1 MSLAFATSNVSI
13 WQRFPAGTYS
23 LTFPSVCFAM
33 VDVVRSA
40 VVTGATKGIGKGLA
54 LGLAEGKWHVIAT
67 GRTATGPGSLEELSK
82 EINEKGGSCETY
94 TVDHSEDDQVQ
105 EFFENLVKSLNSNNR
120 TLDVFVNNAF
130 SGVSFL
136 SETASVP
143 LWEKKVSE
151 DEEHPGAVWDI
162 INDVGLRN
170 NYVCSIYAT
179 RIMQRQK
186 NGGVLVNTTSF
197 GGLASIFD
205 LVYSVGKEAI
215 NRLTAEL
222 ALRTPPHIKAFALC
236 PGFAG
241 TESVDLVINMIK
253 SENNV
258 EHKDEYTAI
267 MKENVETPLFIGRV
281 LTAAVSDSKFLERVD
296 GKVVI
301 CAEAADYFDVFDEN
315 GNRPLS
321 FRSLKFLIGSAMP
334 KYRNSILVR
343 NIPRS
348 ALIPWIVMDR
358 VKAVKF
364 W

>member
-1 MSLAFATSNVSI
+1 
-13 WQRFPAGTYS
+13 
-23 LTFPSVCFAM
+23 M

-40 VVTGATKGIGKGLA
+40 VVTGATKGIGRGLA

-82 EINEKGGSCETY
+82 EINEKGGTCEMY
-94 TVDHSEDDQVQ
+94 PVDHSDDDQVQ
-105 EFFENLVKSLNSNNR
+105 EFFENLDKSLNSNNR

-143 LWEKKVSE
+143 VWEKKVSD
-151 DEEHPGAVWDI
+151 DEKHPGAVWDI

-186 NGGVLVNTTSF
+186 NGGVVVNITSF
-197 GGLASIFD
+197 GGLMSTFD

-215 NRLTAEL
+215 NRMTAEL
-222 ALRTPPHIKAFALC
+222 SLRTPPHIKTFALC

-253 SENNV
+253 SEQEV
-258 EHKDEYTAI
+258 EHKDEFTAV
-267 MKENVETPLFIGRV
+267 MKDNIETPLFIGRV
-281 LTAAVSDSKFLERVD
+281 LTTAVGNSKFLDRVD
-296 GKVVI
+296 GKVVV
-301 CAEAADYFDVFDEN
+301 CTEAADYLNVFDEN

-321 FRSLKFLIGSAMP
+321 FRSLKLLISTAMP
-334 KYRNSILVR
+334 KYRNSFLIR

-348 ALIPWIVMDR
+348 ALVPWFVADR
-358 VKAVKF
+358 VKTVKF